1 MFVCADTHECFCVC
15 VSIYVIC
22 VGMLM
27 EPIGHVGS
35 SGAGVAGSCMPSDSH
50 AGNWTQVLWKS
61 SFCSCQL
68 SPLSSTL
75 LFYPYAYQWKS
86 TKTHFWGLISESKL
100 LQNRG
105 KTWLWWFVK
114 DTCRKKIELK
124 DPPESKGKE
133 SEDKLK
139 YNIYNKSMKHLKPLR
154 IFVML
159 LREQMQENYRFKKY

>member
-1 MFVCADTHECFCVC
+1 MGCVC
-15 VSIYVIC
+15 VRGHTRVCVCVCVSVSIYVIC

-86 TKTHFWGLISESKL
+86 TKAHFEDLFLNLNYFKTGGKHNYGYLWKILIE
-100 LQNRG
+100 
-105 KTWLWWFVK
+105 
-114 DTCRKKIELK
+114 KKIELK

-159 LREQMQENYRFKKY
+159 LRE